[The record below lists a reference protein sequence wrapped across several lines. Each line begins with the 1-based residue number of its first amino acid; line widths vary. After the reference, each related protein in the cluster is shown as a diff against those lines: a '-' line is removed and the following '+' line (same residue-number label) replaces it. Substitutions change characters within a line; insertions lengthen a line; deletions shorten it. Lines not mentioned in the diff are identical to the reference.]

1 MDQISEVIVFPEIV
15 EAVELI
21 VDFIKRIIDKTLLKD
36 CGNFFKLVQ
45 YSLAFVGYPT
55 ISR

>member
-1 MDQISEVIVFPEIV
+1 VDQISEVIVFPEIV

-36 CGNFFKLVQ
+36 CDNFFKLVQ